1 MRTSWLSRTALGYLL
16 IVAMLAL
23 VGSSVQAQAD
33 LVNAARRDGKVVVY
47 GSMETDVF
55 EVIQKIFEGKYGVPV
70 EYWRAASN
78 RVLDRALTESR
89 AGRPQFDVVLTNRSP
104 MLIMKKAGIFGRYT
118 SPSYDAFPAATHD
131 RDGIFSPSYRV
142 VVVSILYNT
151 RLVKPEEAPKSL
163 TDLLDPKWKGK
174 VVMPDPTQHTTT
186 AVWLANLPK
195 VLGAQHRSF
204 IERLA
209 GQVGLVE
216 SFIPAA
222 QKVIVGEFPLG
233 ISYVKYVHVFGQD
246 GAPLD
251 YARLN
256 PVLAE
261 AHHVALG
268 AKPIHPNAARLFIDL
283 FTSRLGLLALARA
296 GEFVL
301 VPGVYPP
308 IKDAD
313 KLRIVMMEDLDD
325 QELKKFTEEFGR
337 FFVKR

>member
-1 MRTSWLSRTALGYLL
+1 MRTRWVLWAGLCSTLVL
-16 IVAMLAL
+16 MLAL
-23 VGSSVQAQAD
+23 SGSAVHAQAD
-33 LVNAARRDGKVVVY
+33 LVNAARREGRVVVY
-47 GSMETDVF
+47 GSLETDNF
-55 EVIQKIFEGKYGVPV
+55 EVIQKVFEGRYGIKV

-78 RVLDRALTESR
+78 RVLDRTLTETR

-104 MLIMKKAGIFGRYT
+104 MLILKQAGAFGRYT
-118 SPSYDAFPAATHD
+118 APSYEAFPAATHD
-131 RDGIFSPSYRV
+131 RDGVLSPSYRV
-142 VVVSILYNT
+142 VVVGILYNT
-151 RLVKPEEAPKSL
+151 RQVRPEDAPKSMA
-163 TDLLDPKWKGK
+163 DLLDARWKGK

-195 VLGAQHRSF
+195 IMGDQSRSY

-222 QKVIVGEFPLG
+222 QKVIAGEFPVGL
-233 ISYVKYVHVFGQD
+233 SYIKYVHVFGQT

-251 YARLN
+251 YARVS

-261 AHHVALG
+261 AHHVAL
-268 AKPIHPNAARLFIDL
+268 AARPINPNAGRLFIDT
-283 FTSRLGLLALARA
+283 FTSRAGLLALARA

-308 IKDAD
+308 IKDAE
-313 KLRIVMMEDLDD
+313 KLRIVMMEDLNE
-325 QELKKFTEEFGR
+325 QELKRFHDEVGR
-337 FFVKR
+337 VFVRR

>member
-1 MRTSWLSRTALGYLL
+1 MRARWVVGTFGTL
-16 IVAMLAL
+16 L
-23 VGSSVQAQAD
+23 VGLLAISGPAAFAQAD
-33 LVNAARRDGKVVVY
+33 LVNAARREGRVVVY
-47 GSMETDVF
+47 GSLETDNF
-55 EVIQKIFEGKYGVPV
+55 EVIQKIFEGRYGIKV

-78 RVLDRALTESR
+78 RVLDRTLTETR

-104 MLIMKKAGIFGRYT
+104 MLILKQAGAFGRYT
-118 SPSYDAFPAATHD
+118 APSYEAFPAATHD
-131 RDGIFSPSYRV
+131 RDGVLSPSYRV
-142 VVVSILYNT
+142 VVVGILYNT
-151 RLVKPEEAPKSL
+151 RQVRAEEAPRAMA
-163 TDLLDPKWKGK
+163 DLLDAKWKGK

-195 VLGAQHRSF
+195 IMGQQARPF

-209 GQVGLVE
+209 GQVGLAE

-222 QKVIVGEFPLG
+222 QKVIAGEYPVGL
-233 ISYVKYVHVFGQD
+233 SYIKYVHVFGQT

-251 YARLN
+251 YARVN

-261 AHHVALG
+261 AHHVAL
-268 AKPIHPNAARLFIDL
+268 AARPINPNAARLFIDTM
-283 FTSRLGLLALARA
+283 TSRVGLLALARA

-308 IKDAD
+308 IRDAD

-325 QELKKFTEEFGR
+325 QELRRFHDEVGR
-337 FFVKR
+337 LFVRR